1 MPFKEKEIKM
11 KRIRMVVFTAI
22 LCIALMTGSV
32 AVLAE
37 ETANVTEAVTTE
49 AVLETDAL
57 DTSKNVD
64 TEAVADTEAVENI
77 EGIDFEDYAEKFVDY
92 LFSGAAGSTDI
103 MDKIIAMGSQYL
115 EAKEQGYTFQERLA
129 QLLTPD
135 NIMATAAAVFLV
147 VIGIAFFVFKH
158 SQTVNSRITT
168 AEIARLRELYE
179 AEIATNTELRET
191 IKKQHV
197 VIDELKTAVAGLSDK
212 SDITKADM
220 SHVNKLA
227 LATATMVKDVFMNS
241 KTIDSS
247 GKNLLLHDFNKALEE
262 SEKFGEVENAD
273 K

>member
-1 MPFKEKEIKM
+1 M
-11 KRIRMVVFTAI
+11 KKIRIVIFTAI

-37 ETANVTEAVTTE
+37 ENADVTEAVTTE

-57 DTSKNVD
+57 DTSVTVD
-64 TEAVADTEAVENI
+64 TEAVSDTTVVENI
-77 EGIDFEDYAEKFVDY
+77 EGIGLEDYAEYFVDY
-92 LFSGAAGSTDI
+92 IFSGAAGSTDI
-103 MDKIIAMGSQYL
+103 MDKIIEMGNQYL
-115 EAKEQGYTFQERLA
+115 TAKEQGFTFKERIN

-135 NIMATAAAVFLV
+135 NIMATAAAIFLV
-147 VIGIAFFVFKH
+147 VIGIAFFFFKH
-158 SQTVNSRITT
+158 SQTIATRITN

-179 AEIATNTELRET
+179 TEVASNADLREN
-191 IKKQHV
+191 IKKQNE

-247 GKNLLLHDFNKALEE
+247 GKNLLLHDFNKAVEE